1 MSTGQKNA
9 DNMVV
14 VGSIDDANNN
24 YELYKNVVLTES
36 IFLKPKFINSR
47 MEETILNNLR
57 SKLEN
62 KCIEAGF
69 VVPNSIKIISRT
81 LGMNNPAN
89 FEGIVTYNIKY
100 SADVC
105 NPAVGQIVVC
115 RVNAMNKSHVVCY
128 ITDNFNTSPLE
139 IYLPRQNHIGNNEY
153 NMLKLNDI
161 IKVKI
166 AGTKITAFDK
176 KIVCIAEFVS
186 QA

>member
-1 MSTGQKNA
+1 MAAKKSSDT
-9 DNMVV
+9 MVV
-14 VGSIDDANNN
+14 VGSISDANNN

-47 MEETILNNLR
+47 MEETILNSLR
-57 SKLEN
+57 AKLEN
-62 KCIEAGF
+62 KCIEAGY

-89 FEGIVTYNIKY
+89 FEGVVTYNIKF

-115 RVNAMNKSHVVCY
+115 RVNDMNKSQVICY
-128 ITDNFNTSPLE
+128 ITDNPKTSPLE
-139 IYLPRQNHIGNNEY
+139 IYLPRQNHIGVNEY
-153 NMLKLNDI
+153 NMLKIGDI

-166 AGTKITAFDK
+166 AGSQITAFDTQ
-176 KIVCIAEFVS
+176 IVCIAEFVS